1 MPRVSKT
8 KAPVVATPRRATRS
22 TVRAGSAS
30 LEEPIEVPAP
40 RRRGSR
46 SKTPE
51 SKIPSF
57 EKLQPE
63 QHLPALAEE
72 EVEQSPRIL
81 LPQPIDVAP
90 IVDASPYVTPQHYHI
105 AATRNLLYTPPAA
118 AQSPRSSPAVAQSIY
133 NSPAG
138 AQSIHNSPTVS
149 QLIQQSPISS
159 KSLHNSSATTQSVRS
174 SATVSRSVQQSPT
187 VTKTVQQ
194 TIEIYSDGE
203 DEAQDE
209 YQLPYDNDVAEDDQE
224 DEEAVQEAA
233 ASQLAQETAEAGLSH
248 SHPTSPVLFKSPTTV
263 SSIAGHSSL
272 KRRRSARSDGF
283 PRTPKLPKIR
293 GVPAFDSPLSDITG
307 NSINW
312 REYFNSS
319 VFKSSSPAPQL
330 TTPLAVE
337 LMGRAMN
344 NEEIIP
350 ELTDRQSTAVLLNM
364 RKEIMR
370 LRKIEEQFLASKQ
383 PQSAAKP
390 PQSPAVQEQSSPEIP
405 RTISRLGD
413 LRYQRTIATPA
424 RKRLLAQREAEKA
437 EKAAAAAAAAAEAE
451 RISEEEEQND
461 QTPSRSGPS
470 STSRSSLS
478 LGNSRRK
485 ASQHS
490 TPEAQTPQPSSQNS
504 APPETPAASPAWGL
518 TSLFGSVKNI
528 FTHRPN
534 FSPIKQIQEQPQE
547 QNEQQPMPQSQQPA
561 QQHKFNPSPLK
572 NTRSLLSSSQQS
584 PTPKPRA
591 PAPPATP
598 APIIEEVEDDGLY
611 GQTRRKERRR
621 GYLPDSQ
628 RRKRDTPAAKPKEP
642 NADFRASQLA
652 LGAQRT
658 AEREQAQEKADRLE
672 RERLAIVEELKLRD
686 SAYNV
691 GDKRKMQV
699 NVDDLAVIPRK
710 AAGASSG
717 TYGLMDDFFQYD
729 DDSDIVEM
737 DEDEVQLL
745 PVSEHPTK
753 RIRLDDN
760 VFQPKTPTP
769 ALQPIT
775 TSPVK
780 QAAAPQHQQPT
791 SSAASALNYSELTQ
805 QAIERQ
811 RQKLNLHNPKQ
822 PSRLR
827 NVERL
832 STGSTVGASS
842 PQQPITAPLQN
853 TQEVAASVQE
863 TQELARVAELP
874 QAPAPRVIN
883 WPELGPPMMSPESFA
898 RAEKIYTPELRA
910 LDHEFY
916 MKGFENAMNKSIEA
930 ENKALA
936 NKIASQREFS

>member
-51 SKIPSF
+51 SKNPSF

-105 AATRNLLYTPPAA
+105 AATPNLLYAPPAA
-118 AQSPRSSPAVAQSIY
+118 AQSPRSSPTVRSL
-133 NSPAG
+133 NKSPAV

-149 QLIQQSPISS
+149 QFVQQSPISS
-159 KSLHNSSATTQSVRS
+159 KSLHNSPATTQSVRS
-174 SATVSRSVQQSPT
+174 SATVSRSVQHSPT

-194 TIEIYSDGE
+194 TIEIYSDDE
-203 DEAQDE
+203 DEAQVD

-272 KRRRSARSDGF
+272 KRRRSARSDGL

-337 LMGRAMN
+337 LMERAMN

-405 RTISRLGD
+405 RTIGRLND

-451 RISEEEEQND
+451 RIAEEEEQND

-478 LGNSRRK
+478 SGNSKRK
-485 ASQHS
+485 TSQHS

-534 FSPIKQIQEQPQE
+534 FSPAKQIQEQPQE
-547 QNEQQPMPQSQQPA
+547 QNEQQSMPQSQQPA
-561 QQHKFNPSPLK
+561 QQHKFTPSPLK
-572 NTRSLLSSSQQS
+572 NTRRLLSSSQQS

-611 GQTRRKERRR
+611 GQIPRKERRR
-621 GYLPDSQ
+621 GCMPGATP

-745 PVSEHPTK
+745 PASEHPTK
-753 RIRLDDN
+753 RVRLDDN

-769 ALQPIT
+769 APQPIT
-775 TSPVK
+775 SSPVK

-791 SSAASALNYSELTQ
+791 SSAASAPNYSELTQ

-811 RQKLNLHNPKQ
+811 RQKINLHNPKQ

-827 NVERL
+827 NVSRL
-832 STGSTVGASS
+832 SSSTVGASS

-853 TQEVAASVQE
+853 TQEVAAPVQE
-863 TQELARVAELP
+863 TQEVAPVAELP

-883 WPELGPPMMSPESFA
+883 WPELGAPLMSPESFA

-916 MKGFENAMNKSIEA
+916 MRGFENAMNKSIEA
-930 ENKALA
+930 ENQALA
-936 NKIASQREFS
+936 NKIAAQREFS